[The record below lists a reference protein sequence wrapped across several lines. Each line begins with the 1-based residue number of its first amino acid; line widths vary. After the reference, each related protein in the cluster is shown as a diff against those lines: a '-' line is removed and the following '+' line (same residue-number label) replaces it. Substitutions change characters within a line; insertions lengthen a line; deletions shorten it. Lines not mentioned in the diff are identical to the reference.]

1 MEPTPA
7 DSPIHQLLARNIRRI
22 RKQRGMTQEIL
33 AETAGVNQTHVGN
46 IENARNSPS
55 VEIINRLA
63 LALGVPVVVLFG
75 GEDGQEEAGEGGGA
89 DLPPQSPLDRI
100 NALLPY
106 VRQYQRLAS
115 EFGIDDIFQ
124 DNGGKLLQ
132 TLIITRLRNLTGR
145 EGNDAQDEQGNEYEL
160 KTVNR
165 TLTAAFSTH
174 HHINPT
180 IIGKYRKVNWVFCV
194 YAGIE
199 IVEMY
204 QVRPQALEPYFSAW
218 ETKWHKSV
226 GPDGLGRD
234 INNPKIPIKFVQ
246 KVGRLIYKDAA
257 DGRIA
262 PGPELAHWPDEEPE
276 NNPVQGTLSLD

>member
-1 MEPTPA
+1 MSPKIYPLFMEPTPA
-7 DSPIHQLLARNIRRI
+7 DSPIHRLLARNIRRI
-22 RKQRGMTQEIL
+22 RKERGMTQEIL
-33 AETAGVNQTHVGN
+33 AETAGVNQTHIGN

-55 VEIINRLA
+55 LEILNRLA
-63 LALGVPVVVLFG
+63 LALGVPVVALFDEQG
-75 GEDGQEEAGEGGGA
+75 DSEGA
-89 DLPPQSPLDRI
+89 DEPQVPALPPQSALDRI

-115 EFGIDDIFQ
+115 EFDIDDIFQ

-145 EGNDAQDEQGNEYEL
+145 EGNDAYDEHGNEYEL

-165 TLTAAFSTH
+165 SLTSAFSTH

-180 IIGKYRKVNWVFCV
+180 IIAKYRKVNWVFCV

-199 IVEMY
+199 IVEIY
-204 QVRPQALEPYFSAW
+204 QARPQDLEFYFSAW
-218 ETKWHKSV
+218 EEKWHNSA
-226 GPDGLGRD
+226 GPDGRGRD

-246 KVGRLIYKDAA
+246 KVGRLIYQDAA
-257 DGRIA
+257 DGHIA
-262 PGPELAHWPDEEPE
+262 PGPELAHWPEDEAGE
-276 NNPVQGTLSLD
+276 

>member
-7 DSPIHQLLARNIRRI
+7 DSPIHRLLARNIRRI

-63 LALGVPVVVLFG
+63 LALGVPVVALFG
-75 GEDGQEEAGEGGGA
+75 GEDDQEELSEMNGA
-89 DLPPQSPLDRI
+89 DLPPQSSLDQI

-165 TLTAAFSTH
+165 SLTTAFSTH

-180 IIGKYRKVNWVFCV
+180 IIAKYRKVNWVFCV

-204 QVRPQALEPYFSAW
+204 QVRPQSLEPYFTAW
-218 ETKWHKSV
+218 EEKWHQRVADGKSA
-226 GPDGLGRD
+226 D

-246 KVGRLIYKDAA
+246 TVGRLIYKDAA

-262 PGPELAHWPDEEPE
+262 PGPELAHWPDEP
-276 NNPVQGTLSLD
+276 PKKGPTQGTLPLDL